1 MKLVENWSASANW
14 QPRIV
19 AFYHPQK
26 IRTHQYLRPSSLHR
40 SPGAS
45 LMRTMIFNIYWMNP
59 CTSLVSKSR
68 AYTNT
73 SVSSLEFWILSSPW
87 LGIPQLHLYSLANF
101 LRWAAASKGW
111 SSPLHSPPVR
121 QVLPWRSYYYSYFHS
136 ARASLPPLWSSV
148 LCTSSRSIYKF
159 VLYSRSGQDF

>member
-1 MKLVENWSASANW
+1 MFLTSWFRAILHCWRCSLLDCTCQCEVGWELIRLGQLAAKNSGFLPSA
-14 QPRIV
+14 
-19 AFYHPQK
+19 K

-45 LMRTMIFNIYWMNP
+45 SMRTMILNIYWMNP

-73 SVSSLEFWILSSPW
+73 SVSSLEYWILSSPW
-87 LGIPQLHLYSLANF
+87 LRFPQLHLYSLAKF
-101 LRWAAASKGW
+101 LRWAAASEGW

-136 ARASLPPLWSSV
+136 ARVSLPP
-148 LCTSSRSIYKF
+148 R
-159 VLYSRSGQDF
+159 